1 MHEEKQLSKRIVSD
15 GSCILQKVVRKA
27 YDEVKCASHVREE
40 PLRQREEQV
49 QRLTGGA

>member
-1 MHEEKQLSKRIVSD
+1 
-15 GSCILQKVVRKA
+15 VVRKA

-49 QRLTGGA
+49 QRLTGGAYEMNTYSGNSRKAL